1 MSAAEDAEWLR
12 WVTKQFGSIVGEDKE
27 IDLEEFKTALQVKES
42 FFAERFFTLFDADGS
57 GTISLEELLK
67 ALSLLVHGNE
77 MDKLRFLFQVYDVDG
92 SGSIDPDE
100 LRVVL
105 GWCLRESAIA
115 LPEER
120 LGDLTLALFEAADKD
135 HSGSITFEELREELE
150 GFPEVLENLT
160 ISAASWLKP
169 PPPAERSCQP
179 RYLTRAYWHNHRSKL
194 AFLGGYAGLNLLLFT
209 LAALRHVSLSRWLA
223 VARGCGQ
230 CLNFNCAFLAV
241 LMLRRCL
248 TWLRAT
254 PIAKVLPLDQHVV
267 FHQLV
272 GYVVL
277 TLAAVH
283 TGAHIANFSNGFP
296 AGQRGAPT
304 LPHAAPEWAPCPD
317 PCVCPGRLA
326 RQDGRHALAEYLLS
340 ARPGVG
346 GLGGTASQTGLVLQ
360 GLLTAM
366 LAFSSPCVRRSGHF
380 EVFYWTH
387 LSYISVWTLLILHGP
402 HFWKWFAVPG
412 CLFVLEKVVGLVW
425 RRAGGLRIVEV
436 NLLPSKV
443 THLVIERP
451 QFFHYK
457 PGDYIYLNIPAI
469 ATYEWHP
476 FTISSAPEQQET
488 LWLHIRS
495 LGQWT
500 NKLYEYFQQPKLPSL
515 ELKPLSRSLREKR
528 CRRWEQEGLCSR
540 AGSEGGSV
548 ATGGDRAVQLTS
560 YKATG
565 AAAPGHEDL
574 PAEGVSTISHPCPAP
589 PRPPRSLVG
598 SSRAPGAC
606 RVGVGG
612 CLCSHQHSSGQR
624 TDLEKR
630 GEALLPSQMGQSS
643 LKGLFKRNFSD
654 IIHGNARILRATVSS
669 FWMRLE
675 TCAVWINPAG
685 KKPPQNQTQGTRRF
699 SISCHGRVRDGEET
713 VTALFTLQVSIGLGE
728 THRFCSIKCYIDGP
742 YGTPTRRIFTSEHA
756 VLIGAGIGIT
766 PFASILQSIMYRLV
780 PLQQLRL
787 RSCQQTPNMSSDLA
801 LGGTRRDVCHG
812 RSILRHFSLR
822 DEHHGAAPIGLPGSE
837 GCGRWGRQG
846 CACPCRYRRRK
857 QSCPSCHYSW
867 CEDLRDEKMTLRKVG
882 AGGGG
887 CRTKVFPGDGGRR
900 AADSW
905 GWRAH
910 EHPFPLRE
918 VWGGGWLDLAPV
930 LPASFE
936 AEAAVSFQ
944 VDFIWINRDQK
955 HFEWFVSLL
964 TKLEMEQA
972 EQEPGGRFLEM
983 HMYMTSALS
992 KNDMKAIGLQM
1003 ALDLLAA
1010 KEQRDSITGLRTRT
1024 QPGRPDWSKV
1034 FGKVA
1039 EEKRGKVQVFFCGS
1053 PALAKV
1059 IRAHCER
1066 FGFRFFKENF

>member
-1 MSAAEDAEWLR
+1 MQRPGAPQPCIVTVAAAPSPSSSQGGCCGTQFGASGEGCPILPRRAGSRTVSAAEDAEWLR
-12 WVTKQFGSIVGEDKE
+12 WVTAQFGSIVGEDKE
-27 IDLEEFKTALQVKES
+27 ISLEEFKTALQVKES
-42 FFAERFFTLFDADGS
+42 FFAERFFALFDADGS
-57 GTISLEELLK
+57 GTVSLEELLK
-67 ALSLLVHGNE
+67 ALSLLVHGSE

-105 GWCLRESAIA
+105 RWCLRESAIA

-150 GFPEVLENLT
+150 GFPEVMENLT

-169 PPPAERSCQP
+169 PPPAERSCRP
-179 RYLTRAYWHNHRSKL
+179 RCLTRAYWHNHRSQL
-194 AFLGGYAGLNLLLFT
+194 AFLGGYTILNLLLFA
-209 LAALRHVSLSRWLA
+209 LAALRHAGHGGWLA

-254 PIAKVLPLDQHVV
+254 PLAKVLPLDQHVV

-277 TLAAVH
+277 ALAVVH
-283 TGAHIANFSNGFP
+283 TGAHVANFTAPQPG
-296 AGQRGAPT
+296 GQGLPLSPT
-304 LPHAAPEWAPCPD
+304 QLPS
-317 PCVCPGRLA
+317 RLA
-326 RQDGRHALAEYLLS
+326 RQDGRRGLAEYLLS
-340 ARPGVG
+340 AQPGVG
-346 GLGGTASQTGLVLQ
+346 GLGGTASQTGLALQ
-360 GLLTAM
+360 GLLATM

-412 CLFVLEKVVGLVW
+412 CLFALEKGLGLAR

-451 QFFHYK
+451 QFFRYK
-457 PGDYIYLNIPAI
+457 PGDYVYLNIPAI

-488 LWLHIRS
+488 LWLHIRA

-500 NKLYEYFQQPKLPSL
+500 TKLYEYFQQPESPGP
-515 ELKPLSRSLREKR
+515 EPKPLSRSLREKR
-528 CRRWEQEGLCSR
+528 RRRWAQVGVSQADVLVWHVRRALPSGLSPASPKKAKKGGQVRAGRALLSASRWGHPGFQPGWVLGVSLVVHDPAKVLVELWRISCPTPLPPQCDPEGLGRQMPASIAASAAFGFQGGLCSR
-540 AGSEGGSV
+540 AASEGAAV
-548 ATGGDRAVQLTS
+548 ATGGDGAIQLTS

-565 AAAPGHEDL
+565 AATPGEEDPPVAGKFPGYKSRQRQDAESRRQQLFSPDTKCSQDTDSLWAGGAVLADNELTGTGFNELLSLTSLRPYLSPGEQRFPAPA
-574 PAEGVSTISHPCPAP
+574 PTPWVITVAVSTGP
-589 PRPPRSLVG
+589 
-598 SSRAPGAC
+598 
-606 RVGVGG
+606 
-612 CLCSHQHSSGQR
+612 
-624 TDLEKR
+624 
-630 GEALLPSQMGQSS
+630 
-643 LKGLFKRNFSD
+643 
-654 IIHGNARILRATVSS
+654 
-669 FWMRLE
+669 
-675 TCAVWINPAG
+675 
-685 KKPPQNQTQGTRRF
+685 
-699 SISCHGRVRDGEET
+699 
-713 VTALFTLQVSIGLGE
+713 GE
-728 THRFCSIKCYIDGP
+728 THHLCSIKCYIDGP

-766 PFASILQSIMYRLV
+766 PFASILQSIMYR
-780 PLQQLRL
+780 
-787 RSCQQTPNMSSDLA
+787 
-801 LGGTRRDVCHG
+801 
-812 RSILRHFSLR
+812 
-822 DEHHGAAPIGLPGSE
+822 
-837 GCGRWGRQG
+837 
-846 CACPCRYRRRK
+846 YRRRK
-857 QSCPSCHYSW
+857 QSCPSCHHSW
-867 CEDLRDEKMTLRKVG
+867 CEDLRDEEMTLRK
-882 AGGGG
+882 
-887 CRTKVFPGDGGRR
+887 
-900 AADSW
+900 
-905 GWRAH
+905 
-910 EHPFPLRE
+910 
-918 VWGGGWLDLAPV
+918 
-930 LPASFE
+930 
-936 AEAAVSFQ
+936 

-1003 ALDLLAA
+1003 ALDLLAT
-1010 KEQRDSITGLRTRT
+1010 KEQKDSITGLRTRT
-1024 QPGRPDWSKV
+1024 QPGRPDWNKV

-1059 IRAHCER
+1059 IRVHCER

>member
-1 MSAAEDAEWLR
+1 MSGAEDAEWLR
-12 WVTKQFGSIVGEDKE
+12 WVRKQFGSIAGEDKE

-42 FFAERFFTLFDADGS
+42 FFAERFFSLFDSDGS
-57 GTISLEELLK
+57 GTISLEELLE
-67 ALSLLVHGNE
+67 ALSLLVHGSE
-77 MDKLRFLFQVYDVDG
+77 TDKLRFLFQVYDVDG
-92 SGSIDPDE
+92 SGSIEPEE

-105 GWCLRESAIA
+105 GWCLRESSIA

-120 LGDLTLALFEAADKD
+120 LGHLTSALFEAADKD

-150 GFPEVLENLT
+150 AFPEVMENLT

-169 PPPAERSCQP
+169 PAPTERSWRP
-179 RYLTRAYWHNHRSKL
+179 RCLTRTYWHNHRSKL
-194 AFLGGYAGLNLLLFT
+194 AFLGGYTTLNILLFA
-209 LAALRHVSLSRWLA
+209 LAAWRHAGHGGWLA

-230 CLNFNCAFLAV
+230 CLNFNCSFLAV

-254 PIAKVLPLDQHVV
+254 PLAEVLPLDQHVV

-277 TLAAVH
+277 ALAALH
-283 TGAHIANFSNGFP
+283 TGAHVANFS
-296 AGQRGAPT
+296 
-304 LPHAAPEWAPCPD
+304 
-317 PCVCPGRLA
+317 RLA
-326 RQDGRHALAEYLLS
+326 QQDGHPALTQYLLS

-346 GLGGTASQTGLVLQ
+346 GLGGTASQTGLALQ
-360 GLLTAM
+360 GLLLTM
-366 LAFSSPCVRRSGHF
+366 IIFSSPCVRRSGHF

-387 LSYISVWTLLILHGP
+387 LSYISVWILLILHGP
-402 HFWKWFAVPG
+402 HFWKWFVVPG
-412 CLFVLEKVVGLVW
+412 CLFVLEKVVGLAW

-457 PGDYIYLNIPAI
+457 PGDYVYLNIPAI
-469 ATYEWHP
+469 AAYEWHP

-500 NKLYEYFQQPKLPSL
+500 TKLYEYFQQPQWPSPGS
-515 ELKPLSRSLREKR
+515 KPLGRRLGEKTPQ
-528 CRRWEQEGLCSR
+528 CWAQ
-540 AGSEGGSV
+540 
-548 ATGGDRAVQLTS
+548 
-560 YKATG
+560 
-565 AAAPGHEDL
+565 
-574 PAEGVSTISHPCPAP
+574 VST
-589 PRPPRSLVG
+589 
-598 SSRAPGAC
+598 
-606 RVGVGG
+606 
-612 CLCSHQHSSGQR
+612 
-624 TDLEKR
+624 
-630 GEALLPSQMGQSS
+630 
-643 LKGLFKRNFSD
+643 GLS
-654 IIHGNARILRATVSS
+654 
-669 FWMRLE
+669 
-675 TCAVWINPAG
+675 
-685 KKPPQNQTQGTRRF
+685 
-699 SISCHGRVRDGEET
+699 
-713 VTALFTLQVSIGLGE
+713 E
-728 THRFCSIKCYIDGP
+728 THRLCNIKCYIDGP

-766 PFASILQSIMYRLV
+766 PFASILQSIMYR
-780 PLQQLRL
+780 
-787 RSCQQTPNMSSDLA
+787 
-801 LGGTRRDVCHG
+801 
-812 RSILRHFSLR
+812 
-822 DEHHGAAPIGLPGSE
+822 
-837 GCGRWGRQG
+837 
-846 CACPCRYRRRK
+846 YRRRR

-867 CEDLRDEKMTLRKVG
+867 CEDLRDEEMTLRK
-882 AGGGG
+882 
-887 CRTKVFPGDGGRR
+887 
-900 AADSW
+900 
-905 GWRAH
+905 
-910 EHPFPLRE
+910 
-918 VWGGGWLDLAPV
+918 
-930 LPASFE
+930 
-936 AEAAVSFQ
+936 

-972 EQEPGGRFLEM
+972 EQEPGGQFLEM

-992 KNDMKAIGLQM
+992 KSDMKAIGLQM

-1039 EEKRGKVQVFFCGS
+1039 EEKKGKVQVFFCGS

-1059 IRAHCER
+1059 IRGHCER

>member
-1 MSAAEDAEWLR
+1 LCPPAGCRTMSAAEDAEWLQ
-12 WVTKQFGSIVGEDKE
+12 WVTKQFGSIAGEDKE
-27 IDLEEFKTALQVKES
+27 INLEEFKTALQVKES
-42 FFAERFFTLFDADGS
+42 FFAERFFTLFDSDRS

-77 MDKLRFLFQVYDVDG
+77 TDKLRFLFQVYDVDG
-92 SGSIDPDE
+92 KMMKNRLICIFLNKVARQHGYPLGIQVLASPLGFSSGSIDPDE
-100 LRVVL
+100 LCMVL
-105 GWCLRESAIA
+105 RWCLRESAIA

-135 HSGSITFEELREELE
+135 HSGSITFEELREELQ
-150 GFPEVLENLT
+150 GFPEVMENLT

-169 PPPAERSCQP
+169 PPPMERSHRP

-194 AFLGGYAGLNLLLFT
+194 AFLGGYTALNLLLFA
-209 LAALRHVSLSRWLA
+209 LAALRHAGLSGWVV

-230 CLNFNCAFLAV
+230 CLNFNCSFLAV

-254 PIAKVLPLDQHVV
+254 PVAKVLPLDQHVI

-277 TLAAVH
+277 ALAAVH
-283 TGAHIANFSNGFP
+283 TGAHVANFS
-296 AGQRGAPT
+296 
-304 LPHAAPEWAPCPD
+304 
-317 PCVCPGRLA
+317 RLA

-340 ARPGVG
+340 ARHGVG

-360 GLLTAM
+360 GLLVTM

-412 CLFVLEKVVGLVW
+412 CLFALEKVVGLAW

-457 PGDYIYLNIPAI
+457 PGDYVYLNIPAI

-500 NKLYEYFQQPKLPSL
+500 NKLYEYFQQPESPSP
-515 ELKPLSRSLREKR
+515 EPKPLSRSLREKR
-528 CRRWEQEGLCSR
+528 FQRW
-540 AGSEGGSV
+540 
-548 ATGGDRAVQLTS
+548 VQV
-560 YKATG
+560 
-565 AAAPGHEDL
+565 
-574 PAEGVSTISHPCPAP
+574 GVST
-589 PRPPRSLVG
+589 
-598 SSRAPGAC
+598 
-606 RVGVGG
+606 
-612 CLCSHQHSSGQR
+612 
-624 TDLEKR
+624 
-630 GEALLPSQMGQSS
+630 
-643 LKGLFKRNFSD
+643 
-654 IIHGNARILRATVSS
+654 
-669 FWMRLE
+669 
-675 TCAVWINPAG
+675 
-685 KKPPQNQTQGTRRF
+685 
-699 SISCHGRVRDGEET
+699 
-713 VTALFTLQVSIGLGE
+713 GLGE
-728 THRFCSIKCYIDGP
+728 THRLCSIKCYIDGP

-766 PFASILQSIMYRLV
+766 PFASILQSIMYR
-780 PLQQLRL
+780 
-787 RSCQQTPNMSSDLA
+787 
-801 LGGTRRDVCHG
+801 
-812 RSILRHFSLR
+812 
-822 DEHHGAAPIGLPGSE
+822 
-837 GCGRWGRQG
+837 
-846 CACPCRYRRRK
+846 YRRRK

-867 CEDLRDEKMTLRKVG
+867 WEDLRDEEMTLRK
-882 AGGGG
+882 
-887 CRTKVFPGDGGRR
+887 
-900 AADSW
+900 
-905 GWRAH
+905 
-910 EHPFPLRE
+910 
-918 VWGGGWLDLAPV
+918 
-930 LPASFE
+930 
-936 AEAAVSFQ
+936 

-972 EQEPGGRFLEM
+972 EQEPGEQFLEM

-1039 EEKRGKVQVFFCGS
+1039 EEKKGKVQVFFCGS
-1053 PALAKV
+1053 PVLAKV
-1059 IRAHCER
+1059 IRAHCEH

>member
-12 WVTKQFGSIVGEDKE
+12 WVTKQFGSIAGEDKE

-42 FFAERFFTLFDADGS
+42 FFAERFFALFDSDGS

-67 ALSLLVHGNE
+67 ALSLLVHGSE
-77 MDKLRFLFQVYDVDG
+77 TDKLRFLFQVYDVDG

-105 GWCLRESAIA
+105 RWCLRESAIA

-150 GFPEVLENLT
+150 GFPEVMENLT

-169 PPPAERSCQP
+169 PPPAESSRRP
-179 RYLTRAYWHNHRSKL
+179 RCPTRAYWHNHRSKL
-194 AFLGGYAGLNLLLFT
+194 AFLGGYAGLNLLLFA
-209 LAALRHVSLSRWLA
+209 LAALQHAGRGGWLA

-254 PIAKVLPLDQHVV
+254 PMAKVLPLDQHVV

-277 TLAAVH
+277 VLAAVH
-283 TGAHIANFSNGFP
+283 TGAHVANFS
-296 AGQRGAPT
+296 
-304 LPHAAPEWAPCPD
+304 
-317 PCVCPGRLA
+317 RLA
-326 RQDGRHALAEYLLS
+326 QQDGRHALAEYLLS

-346 GLGGTASQTGLVLQ
+346 GLGGTASQTGLALQ
-360 GLLTAM
+360 GLLAAM

-402 HFWKWFAVPG
+402 HFWKWFVVPG
-412 CLFVLEKVVGLVW
+412 CLFVLEKVVGLAW

-457 PGDYIYLNIPAI
+457 PGDYVYLNIPAI

-500 NKLYEYFQQPKLPSL
+500 NKLYEYFQQAESPSP
-515 ELKPLSRSLREKR
+515 EPKPLSKSLREKR
-528 CRRWEQEGLCSR
+528 RRCW
-540 AGSEGGSV
+540 
-548 ATGGDRAVQLTS
+548 VQ
-560 YKATG
+560 
-565 AAAPGHEDL
+565 
-574 PAEGVSTISHPCPAP
+574 VST
-589 PRPPRSLVG
+589 
-598 SSRAPGAC
+598 
-606 RVGVGG
+606 
-612 CLCSHQHSSGQR
+612 
-624 TDLEKR
+624 
-630 GEALLPSQMGQSS
+630 
-643 LKGLFKRNFSD
+643 
-654 IIHGNARILRATVSS
+654 
-669 FWMRLE
+669 
-675 TCAVWINPAG
+675 
-685 KKPPQNQTQGTRRF
+685 
-699 SISCHGRVRDGEET
+699 
-713 VTALFTLQVSIGLGE
+713 GLGE
-728 THRFCSIKCYIDGP
+728 TRRLCSIKCYIDGP

-766 PFASILQSIMYRLV
+766 PFASILQSIM
-780 PLQQLRL
+780 
-787 RSCQQTPNMSSDLA
+787 
-801 LGGTRRDVCHG
+801 H
-812 RSILRHFSLR
+812 
-822 DEHHGAAPIGLPGSE
+822 
-837 GCGRWGRQG
+837 
-846 CACPCRYRRRK
+846 RYRRRK
-857 QSCPSCHYSW
+857 QSCPSCHHSW
-867 CEDLRDEKMTLRKVG
+867 CEDLRDEEMTLRK
-882 AGGGG
+882 
-887 CRTKVFPGDGGRR
+887 
-900 AADSW
+900 
-905 GWRAH
+905 
-910 EHPFPLRE
+910 
-918 VWGGGWLDLAPV
+918 
-930 LPASFE
+930 
-936 AEAAVSFQ
+936 

-1010 KEQRDSITGLRTRT
+1010 KEQRDAITGLRTRT

-1059 IRAHCER
+1059 IRAHCEH
-1066 FGFRFFKENF
+1066 FGFRFFQENF